1 MLKGRDETK
10 YMSFLTKDNE
20 LFKNLIKSGINLAI
34 TLKKVITDE
43 PVSSTSKQVFT
54 IMEYLKKVSL
64 AFVFH

>member
-1 MLKGRDETK
+1 
-10 YMSFLTKDNE
+10 MSFLTKDNE

-43 PVSSTSKQVFT
+43 FT

>member
-34 TLKKVITDE
+34 TDE

>member
-43 PVSSTSKQVFT
+43 FT